1 LGLAEVANL
10 AVRINLEG
18 NASREL
24 TGLQKQVGG
33 LSKGFGRAG
42 KGIGQVGA
50 GFARAGASIGLG
62 LAAVGVGAAKLAID
76 YEDAF
81 AGVRKTV
88 NASEE
93 ELDALST
100 KFRDLATEIPIAATE
115 FARLGEI
122 AGALNVP
129 VDAID
134 EFVEVTAKLGVT
146 TDLTADAAA
155 DALGRIGNIAGL
167 TADQYDNLGSAL
179 VHLGNEGAST
189 EPEIVE
195 IAKRF
200 TAAGLAAGLAVPE
213 VLGLAEA
220 AASFTG
226 MAPEAAGSSLGMLT
240 DKLIKVAANGG
251 KKFKLLNKIVGE
263 DFRKALDEDA
273 SDALVKFLRGM
284 KGLDK
289 YEQANALKALGL
301 DGRYLRQ
308 LIGGLSANVD
318 DVETSLA
325 NADKGWNGNFLNE
338 EAATKFNT
346 LASKLTLLKQ
356 NFFEA
361 GLTLADGFLPALDR
375 STTKLIAF
383 LKVPGNKSELTEI
396 GKDIGE
402 AIDGIEWDKVL
413 DGAKSLVTVMKR
425 ALTFATKLFE
435 LFNALPTELKAA
447 IVGGAAINKLSGGL
461 VGQGLGNI
469 AGGLAQGAA
478 SRLPGVGKLFAQ
490 PVFVTNFPPG
500 FGAGG
505 GALGGKGGKGG
516 RLGRFGGVGG
526 LLMGGLAIAGWTTAL
541 GVWEDTNS
549 KSTAQ
554 AQTAQDSLSAMLA
567 QKPNQE
573 AIKSSLAA
581 VQTGI
586 NQIQANPLLALV
598 QGEAL
603 DKLKAM
609 EATLKAQLAATKTPG
624 VPAHGGLAGPS
635 GASPGTTP
643 NPARGVPV
651 PGGLAGPSG
660 KPVPVTETN
669 PQKVELGN
677 IKNAMVTL
685 KTNAATQSAAQRTE
699 LSNIKN
705 AMATAKAA
713 SATQSAAQRAE
724 LGLVKN
730 SIATMD
736 QGARAN
742 AVAAIAAQAAG
753 NMLSVVQSASQA
765 VRDAGQT
772 TATTNA
778 GTRAATAATGAGART
793 SAAMGSAATR
803 IVGAIYAARPIINVT
818 TVNRH
823 TTTNNRYGPTG
834 DSSNTQRAY
843 GNTG

>member
-1 LGLAEVANL
+1 
-10 AVRINLEG
+10 
-18 NASREL
+18 
-24 TGLQKQVGG
+24 
-33 LSKGFGRAG
+33 
-42 KGIGQVGA
+42 
-50 GFARAGASIGLG
+50 
-62 LAAVGVGAAKLAID
+62 
-76 YEDAF
+76 
-81 AGVRKTV
+81 
-88 NASEE
+88 
-93 ELDALST
+93 
-100 KFRDLATEIPIAATE
+100 
-115 FARLGEI
+115 
-122 AGALNVP
+122 
-129 VDAID
+129 
-134 EFVEVTAKLGVT
+134 
-146 TDLTADAAA
+146 
-155 DALGRIGNIAGL
+155 
-167 TADQYDNLGSAL
+167 
-179 VHLGNEGAST
+179 
-189 EPEIVE
+189 
-195 IAKRF
+195 
-200 TAAGLAAGLAVPE
+200 
-213 VLGLAEA
+213 
-220 AASFTG
+220 
-226 MAPEAAGSSLGMLT
+226 
-240 DKLIKVAANGG
+240 
-251 KKFKLLNKIVGE
+251 
-263 DFRKALDEDA
+263 
-273 SDALVKFLRGM
+273 
-284 KGLDK
+284 
-289 YEQANALKALGL
+289 
-301 DGRYLRQ
+301 
-308 LIGGLSANVD
+308 
-318 DVETSLA
+318 
-325 NADKGWNGNFLNE
+325 
-338 EAATKFNT
+338 
-346 LASKLTLLKQ
+346 
-356 NFFEA
+356 
-361 GLTLADGFLPALDR
+361 
-375 STTKLIAF
+375 
-383 LKVPGNKSELTEI
+383 
-396 GKDIGE
+396 
-402 AIDGIEWDKVL
+402 L

-778 GTRAATAATGAGART
+778 GTWAATAATGAGART